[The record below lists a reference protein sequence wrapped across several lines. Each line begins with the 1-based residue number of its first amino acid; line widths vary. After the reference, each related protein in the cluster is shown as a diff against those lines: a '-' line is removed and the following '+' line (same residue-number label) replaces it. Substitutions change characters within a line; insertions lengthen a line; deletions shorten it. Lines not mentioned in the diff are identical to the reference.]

1 MPKMYIIAGCNGAG
15 KTTSSFAVLPEILH
29 CKEFVNAD
37 SIAVGISPFNPESVA
52 IEAGRFML
60 NRIDQLMQAGEDFA
74 FETTLSTRS
83 YVSLIKKAQALG
95 YSVQLCYFWL
105 ESPQLALRRVK
116 SRVAKGGHHIPEDVI
131 IRRYHRSVENLVERY
146 IPMVDKWSVHDN
158 TNEATQLVAEG
169 NSIIPSTISIPEIWE
184 LINKQTDVMEHY
196 NQPVSEFSTKV
207 LAGIKVYMRKLLETN
222 AALNQTM
229 IIGDGK
235 GNVLEVPAKELLA
248 KYERED
254 AEKLRLQ

>member
-37 SIAVGISPFNPESVA
+37 NIASGISPFNPESVA

-83 YVSLIKKAQALG
+83 YVSLIKKAQAQG
-95 YSVQLCYFWL
+95 YIVHLCYFWL
-105 ESPQLALRRVK
+105 ESPQLALSRVRT
-116 SRVAKGGHHIPEDVI
+116 RVAKGGHNIPEDVI
-131 IRRYHRSVENLVERY
+131 KRRYYRSVDNLVSLY
-146 IPMVDKWSVHDN
+146 IPVVDKWSVHDN
-158 TNEATQLVAEG
+158 TNEKAELVAEG
-169 NSIIPSTISIPEIWE
+169 DGITPSTISIPEVWY

-196 NQPVSEFSTKV
+196 NQPVSEFSKKV
-207 LAGIKVYMRKLLETN
+207 TAGINAYLRKLFEMN

-229 IIGDGK
+229 VIGDGK
-235 GNVLEVPAKELLA
+235 GNVLEVPAKELVA
-248 KYERED
+248 KLERED

>member
-1 MPKMYIIAGCNGAG
+1 MPKMYMIAGCNGAG

-52 IEAGRFML
+52 IEAGRMML
-60 NRIDQLMQAGEDFA
+60 NRIDQLMKAGEDFA

-95 YSVQLCYFWL
+95 YSVELCYFYL
-105 ESPQLALRRVK
+105 ASPQLALRRVK

-131 IRRYHRSVENLVERY
+131 IRRYHRSADNLTSLY
-146 IPMVDKWSVHDN
+146 IPVVDKWSVYDN
-158 TNEATQLVAEG
+158 TNNKPLLVAEG
-169 NSIIPSTISIPEIWE
+169 KSIVPSTISIPDIWYT
-184 LINKQTDVMEHY
+184 INKQTEIMEHY
-196 NQPVSEFSTKV
+196 NQPMSEFSRKV
-207 LAGIKVYMRKLLETN
+207 IAGINVYMRKLIETN

-229 IIGDGK
+229 IIGDAA
-235 GNVLEVPAKELLA
+235 GNVYEVPAKELLA
-248 KYERED
+248 AYERED
-254 AEKLRLQ
+254 AEQLQ

>member
-15 KTTSSFAVLPEILH
+15 KTTSSFAILPEILH

-37 SIAVGISPFNPESVA
+37 NIASGISPFNPESVA
-52 IEAGRFML
+52 IEAGRLML
-60 NRIDQLMQAGEDFA
+60 TRIDQLMQAGEDFA

-83 YVSLIKKAQALG
+83 YVSLIQKAQAFG
-95 YSVQLCYFWL
+95 YKVQLCYLWL

-131 IRRYHRSVENLVERY
+131 IRRYHRSVENLVSLY
-146 IPMVDKWSVHDN
+146 IPVVDKWSVHDN
-158 TNEATQLVAEG
+158 TSKKPALVAEG
-169 NSIIPSTISIPEIWE
+169 NGIVPSNISIPETWF

-196 NQPVSEFSTKV
+196 NQPVSEFS
-207 LAGIKVYMRKLLETN
+207 IKVTEGISAYMRKLIETN

-248 KYERED
+248 EYERED

>member
-37 SIAVGISPFNPESVA
+37 NIASGISPFNPESVA

-60 NRIDQLMQAGEDFA
+60 TRIDHLMQAGEDFA

-95 YSVQLCYFWL
+95 YNVQLCYFWL
-105 ESPQLALRRVK
+105 NSPQLALSRVK

-131 IRRYHRSVENLVERY
+131 IRRYYRSVENLVSLY
-146 IPMVDKWSVHDN
+146 IPVVDKWSVYDN
-158 TNEATQLVAEG
+158 TNKKPALVATG
-169 NSIIPSTISIPEIWE
+169 DSIIPSTISIPEVWYS
-184 LINKQTDVMEHY
+184 INKQTDVMEHY
-196 NQPVSEFSTKV
+196 NQPVSEFDAKFTAA
-207 LAGIKVYMRKLLETN
+207 LHAHMRKLIETN

-248 KYERED
+248 EYERED
-254 AEKLRLQ
+254 AEMLRLQ